1 MTTNTSQPVGANA
14 TSISPEPTDKQSQR
28 DFAYTRDHLS
38 PPEPSYSVSA
48 EFVDSKGL
56 RALFGISRSLAY
68 ILIAEGRI
76 RSVSLR
82 QRGRL
87 RGKRLF
93 SVESVRSYLASCI
106 DEREVA
112 S

>member
-1 MTTNTSQPVGANA
+1 MP
-14 TSISPEPTDKQSQR
+14 
-28 DFAYTRDHLS
+28 

-56 RALFGISRSLAY
+56 RGGFGISRSLAY
-68 ILIAEGRI
+68 ILISEGRI

-93 SVESVRSYLASCI
+93 DVASVRAYLASCV
-106 DEREVA
+106 DEREVQA
-112 S
+112 